1 MKFSVFYGFSVLGY
15 HLLLLRSLGSRLE
28 AVALGQE
35 HSVEELKDYSADV
48 TLWWEC
54 VHSKNCFIN
63 N

>member
-1 MKFSVFYGFSVLGY
+1 MVFQCLGT
-15 HLLLLRSLGSRLE
+15 LVTFQILGSRSE
-28 AVALGQE
+28 NVALGQE
-35 HSVEELKDYSADV
+35 HSVEELRDYSADV